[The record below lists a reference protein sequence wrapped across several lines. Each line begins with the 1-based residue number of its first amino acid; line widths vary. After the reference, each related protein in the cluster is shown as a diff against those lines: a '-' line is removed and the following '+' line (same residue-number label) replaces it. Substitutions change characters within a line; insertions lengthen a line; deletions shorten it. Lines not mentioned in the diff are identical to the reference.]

1 MKKTTFLVFLGL
13 IATGGVGAYA
23 FSDGMFDEI
32 IEDFEETEGEI
43 VEEGKTSDILYT
55 PKHSYTK
62 KLLDSVPQI

>member
-32 IEDFEETEGEI
+32 IEDFEETEEEI
-43 VEEGKTSDILYT
+43 VASVNIK
-55 PKHSYTK
+55 PKVVAIFGYII
-62 KLLDSVPQI
+62 PEPFAIP